1 MERKDNLF
9 WESMKSLQEN
19 VRTLI
24 KTMTP
29 AFSIMGQMVNQGAPC
44 NPPPSHYQPSN
55 LGSPIF

>member
-1 MERKDNLF
+1 
-9 WESMKSLQEN
+9 MKSLQEN